1 MWCDVHTQDPS
12 RPISRMYSDDI
23 WVGYCHQ
30 DTRILAV
37 QFSRYQFFQTNY
49 SKWCHPQQTSP
60 FAHHA
65 VLEMQ
70 ITSIRP
76 FKVG

>member
-1 MWCDVHTQDPS
+1 
-12 RPISRMYSDDI
+12 
-23 WVGYCHQ
+23 
-30 DTRILAV
+30 V